1 MSRLSSFHELI
12 WSFSA
17 VLWLSRYINTVS
29 ENPSLVPRLCQVNA
43 YIHKHATNYR
53 ERLCAVLCLVT
64 QSCPTLCDPMDCS
77 PPGSSVRGDSPG
89 KNTGVGCHA
98 LLQGIFP
105 TQGLNSGLPHCRWIL
120 YCLSLQGSPR
130 ILEWVAYPFSSRSS
144 WSGFLT
150 RWATREAHKGHFS
163 PLKTSLKVSRFMQH
177 GCTCHDF

>member
-77 PPGSSVRGDSPG
+77 PPGSSVHG
-89 KNTGVGCHA
+89 
-98 LLQGIFP
+98 
-105 TQGLNSGLPHCRWIL
+105 IL
-120 YCLSLQGSPR
+120 YAK
-130 ILEWVAYPFSSRSS
+130 ILEWVVMPSSRGSS
-144 WSGFLT
+144 QLRDRTQVSHIAGEFFT
-150 RWATREAHKGHFS
+150 DWATTEAHWDYRHIICMWPACGQ
-163 PLKTSLKVSRFMQH
+163 P
-177 GCTCHDF
+177 D